1 VVKVLSDFKEPKG
14 LRVPKELK
22 VLKGQKERLAL
33 KEMSVHR
40 VPKGHKE
47 PRELKVLK
55 VT

>member
-1 VVKVLSDFKEPKG
+1 MLSDFKEPKG
-14 LRVPKELK
+14 QRVDKELK
-22 VLKGQKERLAL
+22 GCKGQKERLEL

>member
-1 VVKVLSDFKEPKG
+1 MLSDFKEPKG
-14 LRVPKELK
+14 MWVPKELK
-22 VLKGQKERLAL
+22 GCKEQKERLAL

>member
-1 VVKVLSDFKEPKG
+1 MVKVLSDFKEPKG
-14 LRVPKELK
+14 LPVDKELK
-22 VLKGQKERLAL
+22 GCKGQLERLAL

-47 PRELKVLK
+47 PRELKGLK